1 MTEILLLMLYAK
13 KNQSGSTKISSI
25 FLQFSL
31 DGFHPIAL
39 RFSSIWDEFLTPTRA
54 VIRPGCRN
62 TQFIA
67 VAYNQE
73 VIAKE
78 DYSTVLLDNGDSL
91 EIVKPVGG
99 G

>member
-1 MTEILLLMLYAK
+1 MHQIKLHHLNTLHHQLL
-13 KNQSGSTKISSI
+13 
-25 FLQFSL
+25 
-31 DGFHPIAL
+31 
-39 RFSSIWDEFLTPTRA
+39 
-54 VIRPGCRN
+54 
-62 TQFIA
+62 
-67 VAYNQE
+67 YNQE

>member
-1 MTEILLLMLYAK
+1 MINIRVNGENLNLENPTSLTDFL
-13 KNQSGSTKISSI
+13 SSQNI
-25 FLQFSL
+25 
-31 DGFHPIAL
+31 
-39 RFSSIWDEFLTPTRA
+39 
-54 VIRPGCRN
+54 N

-73 VIAKE
+73 VIAKD
-78 DYSTVLLDNGDSL
+78 DYPSIILDNGDSL

>member
-1 MTEILLLMLYAK
+1 M
-13 KNQSGSTKISSI
+13 ISIRVNGEELNLEKPISLI
-25 FLQFSL
+25 GFLDSQN
-31 DGFHPIAL
+31 I
-39 RFSSIWDEFLTPTRA
+39 
-54 VIRPGCRN
+54 N

-67 VAYNQE
+67 VAYNHE

-78 DYSTVLLDNGDSL
+78 DYDSVMLDNGDSL

>member
-1 MTEILLLMLYAK
+1 MINIKVNGEQINLNTP
-13 KNQSGSTKISSI
+13 ISLI
-25 FLQFSL
+25 
-31 DGFHPIAL
+31 
-39 RFSSIWDEFLTPTRA
+39 EFLNSQN
-54 VIRPGCRN
+54 IN

-67 VAYNQE
+67 IAYNQE

-78 DYSTVLLDNGDSL
+78 DYPSIILSNGDSL